1 MDSFQVFFERFNKNN
16 DAKLINQ
23 LDIDKI
29 ENEFVINLPNDYKD
43 FIKRFGDT
51 WTPNILDIIVESE
64 KELNDI
70 QQIWAID
77 QIIDDKKTGWTS
89 QLNVDIIPFASD
101 CMGNIF
107 GFITSDLK
115 KTNEESPVYFFD
127 HDFDTV
133 EKICESFTK
142 LIEIYNKL

>member
-1 MDSFQVFFERFNKNN
+1 MDSFQVFFERFNKND
-16 DAKLINQ
+16 DAKPIKQ

-51 WTPNILDIIVESE
+51 WTPGILDIIVDSE

-70 QQIWAID
+70 QQIWTID
-77 QIIDDKKTGWTS
+77 QIIYDKKNEWTS
-89 QLNVDIIPFASD
+89 QLYVDIIPFASD

-115 KTNEESPVYFFD
+115 KENVESPVYFFD

-133 EKICESFTK
+133 EKICESFTE
-142 LIEIYNKL
+142 LIDKYIEL